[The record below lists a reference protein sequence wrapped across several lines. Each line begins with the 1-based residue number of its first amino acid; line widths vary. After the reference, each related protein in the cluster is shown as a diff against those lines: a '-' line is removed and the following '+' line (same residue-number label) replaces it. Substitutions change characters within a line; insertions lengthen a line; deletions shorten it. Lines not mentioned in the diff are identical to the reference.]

1 MIKKYGFKKG
11 AASFYIVAFST
22 LILLIV
28 ATSFAAII
36 ISEVT
41 RTSNDDLSQSA
52 YDSALAGVEDAKLA
66 FYNYQ
71 SCIAQGATAVEPN
84 KEDGNITCGEIVYY
98 MENEDCDM
106 VAHALGRIN
115 ESEES
120 EVFIKESSSS
130 ENNMMQAYTCNKVK
144 RNTSD
149 YRSSLSSSNQ
159 IKVIQ
164 PKFANGVK
172 AKDIEYVR
180 INWFAVGDGDYF
192 NYANFDSNSGN
203 VAFKPYSA
211 EVATPPTLSVAMLQT
226 ASNFTLADFESSRS
240 DQTNRGMVYLVPF
253 GKKDKERIKSNG
265 SFELAYN
272 AENNRN
278 FIGTEGF
285 VTSNNKLGGE
295 NKNLPYAVYCPEHNA
310 DDNNG
315 EFACSVTIAL
325 PKPING
331 DNERNDETFFF
342 IVSLPYGSPKTDF
355 SLELFCNDD
364 KICSSE
370 SPASIDPSSEE
381 SSGTSQAILSGVQI
395 EIDSTGRANNLYRR
409 VVARLEPGA
418 DDFPLSIMGPLEL
431 LGESDGD
438 ALNKNYSVIKEY
450 NFLSR
455 P

>member
-1 MIKKYGFKKG
+1 MIKKSGFKKG

-115 ESEES
+115 ESEEG

-130 ENNMMQAYTCNKVK
+130 KNNMMQAYTCNKVK

-164 PKFANGVK
+164 PKFANGLT
-172 AKDIEYVR
+172 ATDIKYVR
-180 INWFAVGDGDYF
+180 ISWFKTNNGDNF

-203 VAFKPYSA
+203 VAFKPYST
-211 EVATPPTLSVAMLQT
+211 EVATPPTLSIAMLQT
-226 ASNFTLADFESSRS
+226 ANNFTLADFESSRS
-240 DQTNRGMVYLVPF
+240 ESQQTNRGMVYLVPF
-253 GKKDKERIKSNG
+253 GKKDKERIKNNG

-278 FIGTEGF
+278 FINKEGF
-285 VTSNNKLGGE
+285 VASNNKLGGE

-315 EFACSVTIAL
+315 EFACSATIAL
-325 PKPING
+325 PDPING
-331 DNERNDETFFF
+331 EDERNDETFFF
-342 IVSLPYGSPKTDF
+342 IVSLPYGSPETHF
-355 SLELFCNDD
+355 SLEFCMDD
-364 KICSSE
+364 KICSPE
-370 SPASIDPSSEE
+370 SSE
-381 SSGTSQAILSGVQI
+381 TSQAILSGVQI

-431 LGESDGD
+431 LGDPNSDG
-438 ALNKNYSVIKEY
+438 LKKNYSVIREW
-450 NFLSR
+450 NFPS
-455 P
+455 PPSP